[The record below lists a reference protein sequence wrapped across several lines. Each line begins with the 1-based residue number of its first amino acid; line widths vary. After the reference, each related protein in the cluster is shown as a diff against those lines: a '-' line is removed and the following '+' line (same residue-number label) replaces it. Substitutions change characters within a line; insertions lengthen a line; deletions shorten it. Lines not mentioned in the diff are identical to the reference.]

1 MNKIINPK
9 PVSFFKLLIILAS
22 LTAMLTGCRALSDKL
37 DPDKNGSSRDL
48 PSVKRENPN
57 LSSEPAPIKV
67 DPDSE
72 KLIEETRSAAN
83 PKGTPEANTK
93 PENVAPGGNYV
104 VTFDSFGKVKV
115 GMTVAQAEQA
125 LMVKLVRGS
134 GYENACYYVEP
145 EGLPGVRFMVT
156 NEKIA
161 RVDISSASYVT
172 DKGAKVG
179 DTEGMIVEDLYP
191 RARVQPQKYDEKKHD
206 IEIYSADEKYLIV
219 FETDGNRVTGFR
231 FGNVEEV
238 SQVNGCS

>member
-1 MNKIINPK
+1 
-9 PVSFFKLLIILAS
+9 
-22 LTAMLTGCRALSDKL
+22 MLSGCRALSDKL
-37 DPDKNGSSRDL
+37 DPDKNASSRDL
-48 PSVKRENPN
+48 PSVKREKPN

-72 KLIEETRSAAN
+72 KLIEETRSEAN
-83 PKGTPEANTK
+83 PKAAPEASTTPEIVE
-93 PENVAPGGNYV
+93 PSRSYV
-104 VTFDSFGKVKV
+104 VTFNSFGTVEV

-125 LMVKLVRGS
+125 LGAKLVRREGS
-134 GYENACYYVEP
+134 ENACYYVEP
-145 EGLPGVRFMVT
+145 ESLPGVRFMVT

-161 RVDISSASYVT
+161 RVDISSANYAT

-179 DTEGMIVEDLYP
+179 DTEGMIIEDLYP

-206 IEIYSADEKYLIV
+206 IEIYSADEKYLII

-231 FGNVEEV
+231 VGNREEV